1 MAAKK
6 FWIKRANLPLDKNK
20 RKIVTTTLRWKE
32 EDKSRMIAGSFCQM
46 EKHINIGPDD
56 VIEGDHFE
64 QFVKEGILEPYT
76 EAKAEKDVKA
86 MAEAAKPVVPITTA
100 PPAAAPAVEPVSTA
114 PKAAPEAAPKAAAKK
129 DEDEAEPEDEKKDR
143 GKKAAKKSKG
153 K

>member
-20 RKIVTTTLRWKE
+20 RKMVTTTLRWKE
-32 EDKSRMIAGSFCQM
+32 EDKTRMVGGVYGQVL
-46 EKHINIGPDD
+46 KNKTIGADD
-56 VIEGDHFE
+56 VVEGDHFE

-76 EAKAEKDVKA
+76 EAGAEKDMKA
-86 MAEAAKPVVPITTA
+86 MAEAAKPIVPITTA
-100 PPAAAPAVEPVSTA
+100 PPVAAPAVEPVSTA
-114 PKAAPEAAPKAAAKK
+114 PKAAAKK
-129 DEDEAEPEDEKKDR
+129 DEEEEAEPKDEKKDS